1 MNSEAYTANSTKP
14 NNTDLEAVMS
24 DARYLRQIDTRV
36 NIGLVR
42 EVVKQYARCAQ
53 IDQNY
58 SGVSIWFPP
67 EYVTRDTYPR
77 KGAHS
82 TIVRTRSRV
91 RGTYIRTKLNST
103 HVICDADTHPHKPR
117 VRVSDDGF

>member
-1 MNSEAYTANSTKP
+1 
-14 NNTDLEAVMS
+14 MS

-42 EVVKQYARCAQ
+42 EVVKQYARCSQ